1 MNLWGLIKV
10 IIDMAFSGV
19 EWRQN
24 YALGRVVLDFGVLG
38 AVKHLFHERIV
49 KNSSFFLLIVIFKFT
64 YDLLFFILAKDRNI
78 RKLLFRESHP
88 WMRQNCC
95 GRESDL
101 GINL

>member
-1 MNLWGLIKV
+1 
-10 IIDMAFSGV
+10 MAFGGV

-24 YALGRVVLDFGVLG
+24 YALGGVVLDFGVLG

-49 KNSSFFLLIVIFKFT
+49 IIFKNSSFFLLIVIFKFT
-64 YDLLFFILAKDRNI
+64 DDLLFFILAKDRNI

-88 WMRQNCC
+88 WMRQNSCW
-95 GRESDL
+95 RESDL